1 MAIRQ
6 TAQAHCLPHMRMPL
20 FDVEQS
26 AEYRY
31 WKRDDASWQLRC
43 IGGPGSGKTTLSCM
57 IIEDLESSFKGSETA
72 IISVFLQP
80 QPSPAVNGSSSLFS
94 TQLLLEIQRQL
105 KIDVP
110 EENDNRPDSNP
121 EQLTT
126 TDDTIYEWI
135 QDRRK
140 LLNRAFLVMDD
151 LDLAFHD
158 AAQYREFESQL
169 CRLQSLGFKILT
181 TSRVP
186 YKTVDSR
193 QCDVESHSGPAEL
206 RLWWHC
212 ETCGSGAY
220 DICQDCKDSKQGC
233 NNPCSRTGAYLQ
245 LTIGSDHAGLT
256 LVQEPARVQAYVSHF
271 FLPDGLSVLVR
282 EAIQREHGDL
292 GLDDPAQKKPESP
305 SRLPPL
311 SHLGQ
316 ELMTPANRM
325 AQVAERLVED
335 TASRSEDHVAIA
347 LLRLNHLWRAK
358 TLKEARAV
366 PDRLPRELLNVFD
379 AGVADIAAQ
388 ACGIQRFLSL
398 QSIRI
403 VGRLIEQIEMPYE
416 ELKAELREAWKG
428 DESELNGI
436 LESED
441 GLEQI
446 LFAARGFLASRKIW
460 NCIWVKCYL
469 VDFHLY
475 VAENYSEILS
485 RP

>member
-1 MAIRQ
+1 MAITQ

-20 FDVEQS
+20 FDVQQS

-43 IGGPGSGKTTLSCM
+43 IGGPGSGKLSH
-57 IIEDLESSFKGSETA
+57 I
-72 IISVFLQP
+72 
-80 QPSPAVNGSSSLFS
+80 
-94 TQLLLEIQRQL
+94 
-105 KIDVP
+105 
-110 EENDNRPDSNP
+110 
-121 EQLTT
+121 
-126 TDDTIYEWI
+126 DDTIYEWI
-135 QDRRK
+135 QNRRK
-140 LLNRAFLVMDD
+140 QLHRAFLIVDD
-151 LDLAFHD
+151 LDLAFKD
-158 AAQYREFESQL
+158 AVQYRELESQL

-193 QCDVESHSGPAEL
+193 RCDVESHSGPAEL

-220 DICQDCKDSKQGC
+220 DICQDCKDSENGC
-233 NNPCSRTGAYLQ
+233 NKP
-245 LTIGSDHAGLT
+245 DHAGLT
-256 LVQEPARVQAYVSHF
+256 LVQEPIRVQAYVSHF
-271 FLPDGLSVLVR
+271 FVPEGLSVLVR

-292 GLDDPAQKKPESP
+292 GLNDPAQQKPESP

-316 ELMTPANRM
+316 ELMTPANRV

-379 AGVADIAAQ
+379 AGISDIAAQ
-388 ACGIQRFLSL
+388 ACGIRRFLGL

-403 VGRLIEQIEMPYE
+403 VGRFVEQTEMSYE
-416 ELKAELREAWKG
+416 KVKEELREAWEG
-428 DESELNGI
+428 DGSELDDI

-441 GLEQI
+441 GLDQI
-446 LFAARGFLASRKIW
+446 LFATRGFLASRKIW
-460 NCIWVKCYL
+460 NSIWMKCYS

-475 VAENYSEILS
+475 VAENYSDILAQ
-485 RP
+485 P